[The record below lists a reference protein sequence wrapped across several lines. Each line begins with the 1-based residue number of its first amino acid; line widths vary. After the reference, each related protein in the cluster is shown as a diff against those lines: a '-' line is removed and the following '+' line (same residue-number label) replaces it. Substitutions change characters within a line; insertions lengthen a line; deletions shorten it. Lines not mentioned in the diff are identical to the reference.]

1 MGKVGLL
8 FLISLLLLALLIP
21 VGCAVETP
29 ENDSPDE
36 DVIIED
42 SVESGMLIF
51 NANGEEFIR
60 EGFTSKD
67 GWDLSF
73 DQAYVTVGNIKAY
86 QSDPPYD
93 TDQGWDIEYNT
104 MMEVSGIYNANLAD
118 PASDPYQL
126 AVLADVPAGHYN
138 AISWQMLRA
147 ADGPSEGYS
156 LFLTGQAEKDGV
168 IIDFTL
174 GIEQE
179 VAYLGGDYVGDE
191 RKGIVTSGGTADL
204 EMTFHFDHLFG
215 DGDED
220 IDDPLNLGALGFEP
234 LAALAV
240 DGVVQADF
248 ATLSETL
255 NSDHYALLVAVL
267 THLAHVGE
275 GHCLA
280 EFIN

>member
-1 MGKVGLL
+1 MSRVRLI
-8 FLISLLLLALLIP
+8 FLVSLMLIALLVP
-21 VGCAVETP
+21 AGCADETS
-29 ENDSPDE
+29 ESGDLDE
-36 DVIIED
+36 GEIIED
-42 SVESGMLIF
+42 SIESGMLIF

-67 GWDLSF
+67 GWDLNF

-93 TDQGWDIEYNT
+93 TDQGWDIEFNT
-104 MMEVSGIYNANLAD
+104 MVEVSGIYSANLAD

-126 AVLADVPAGHYN
+126 AVLADIPAGHYN

-156 LFLTGQAEKDGV
+156 LFLTGQAEKNGV

-174 GIEQE
+174 GIEKE
-179 VAYLGGDYVGDE
+179 VAYLGGDYIGDE
-191 RKGIVTSGGTADL
+191 RKGIVTPGRTADL
-204 EMTFHFDHLFG
+204 EMTFHFDHFFG
-215 DGDED
+215 DGYED
-220 IDDPLNLGALGFEP
+220 IDDPLNLNALGFEP

-248 ATLSETL
+248 ASLSKSL
-255 NSDHYALLVAVL
+255 DPDDYALLVAVL